1 MSEKRTPGTRERILR
16 VAQELFGS
24 RGCQDTSV
32 REIAEELGLTKT
44 AVLYHFSTKAEILAE
59 LAMPLLDDMAAA
71 VDAAELLAAERVR
84 WATVEGVLDA
94 YLANREVLSLV
105 IQNLGLFAQEPVFQ
119 RYFATMTRASEL
131 LAGPDPDLAARV
143 RATQAIAM
151 LSDPILLLT
160 DAPTDPLR
168 DAILS
173 GVHRLLADPP
183 SDAASTRK
191 GRPGVMD
198 AEKVAAARRM
208 HQDGTHTADQIA
220 ATLGVSRATV
230 YRYLQSH

>member
-1 MSEKRTPGTRERILR
+1 MSEKRVPGTRERILR
-16 VAQELFGS
+16 VAQELFGT

-59 LAMPLLDDMAAA
+59 LAMPLLDDMSAA
-71 VDAAELLAAERVR
+71 VDAAERLAEVERVP

-94 YLANREVLSLV
+94 YLTNRQVLSLV

-131 LAGPDPDLAARV
+131 LAGPDPDLPARV

-160 DAPTDPLR
+160 DAPTGPLR
-168 DAILS
+168 HAILS
-173 GVHRLLADPP
+173 GVDRLLADRAP
-183 SDAASTRK
+183 SGP
-191 GRPGVMD
+191 GRPSVMD
-198 AEKVAAARRM
+198 SDKVAAARRM
-208 HQDGTHTADQIA
+208 HADGAHTVDQIA
-220 ATLGVSRATV
+220 AALGVSRATV
-230 YRYLQSH
+230 YRHLASH